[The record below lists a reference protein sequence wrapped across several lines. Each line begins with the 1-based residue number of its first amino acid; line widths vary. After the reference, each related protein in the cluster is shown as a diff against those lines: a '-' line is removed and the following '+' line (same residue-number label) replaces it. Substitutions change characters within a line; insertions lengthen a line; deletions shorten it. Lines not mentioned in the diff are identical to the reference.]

1 MSVLTLE
8 GHDLTIDKMKSFLA
22 DAGSTIEISGEA
34 YENVRRSRR
43 IIEDIIEHEKT
54 VYGITTG
61 FGLFSD
67 VRISK
72 DKTQARQVN
81 LIRSHSCGVG
91 RPIGEHTVLAMMLLR
106 LNTLLKGHSGVSV
119 ARVDQ
124 LKTFINERIIPKV
137 PQQGSLGASGD
148 LDPLRSEEHTSE
160 LQSRGH
166 LVCR

>member
-72 DKTQARQVN
+72 DKTQELQVN

-91 RPIGEHTVLAMMLLR
+91 RPFGEHTVLAMMLLR
-106 LNTLLKGHSGVSV
+106 LNTLLKGHSGVTV
-119 ARVDQ
+119 ALVDQ

-137 PQQGSLGASGD
+137 PEQEIGRAS
-148 LDPLRSEEHTSE
+148 
-160 LQSRGH
+160 
-166 LVCR
+166 CRDRRVAAK